1 VGGGRKNRKKGVP
14 SWDTNFPFTLISLAL
29 VSLFDLRPSFV
40 HIKTDVV
47 SGLDAVEVQ
56 GQKPDI
62 LKVGTGRDREDG
74 SFA

>member
-1 VGGGRKNRKKGVP
+1 MN
-14 SWDTNFPFTLISLAL
+14 
-29 VSLFDLRPSFV
+29 
-40 HIKTDVV
+40 TDAV
-47 SGLDAVEVQ
+47 SGLDAVEVL